1 MVGLASLYEAVEP
14 TSIRVLARRL
24 ALGHLLRVAEDG
36 QVLCDGIYIYI
47 NMMQLVAIDQCDVYS
62 GCK

>member
-1 MVGLASLYEAVEP
+1 MVGLAGLYEAVEP

-24 ALGHLLRVAEDG
+24 TLGHLLRIAEDG

-47 NMMQLVAIDQCDVYS
+47 NMMQLSAADKCDVYS